1 MLTSAIVLE
10 KITLVYSNRYEIR
23 QNWEDSLAEHRKI
36 QKTFFTTSIK
46 RRQKIRETYILY
58 WRIQRTIPALFSLVS
73 ITFSDIRFHSTI
85 GKMSAVPKTDN
96 NTAEQSPNSMS
107 AEDDMKMFQA
117 ARRTGRRNALGDF
130 SDQLSQV
137 SVTNSTSDV
146 DNIAPRL
153 KSMSIQH

>member
-1 MLTSAIVLE
+1 MS
-10 KITLVYSNRYEIR
+10 
-23 QNWEDSLAEHRKI
+23 
-36 QKTFFTTSIK
+36 
-46 RRQKIRETYILY
+46 
-58 WRIQRTIPALFSLVS
+58 TIPKS
-73 ITFSDIRFHSTI
+73 
-85 GKMSAVPKTDN
+85 DN
-96 NTAEQSPNSMS
+96 NTAEPSPNSMS
-107 AEDDMKMFQA
+107 AEEDMKMFQA